1 MGRRKRTSKK
11 NVKKSSIDKELNFVL
26 GLILSI
32 LSFVIIYGK
41 TGALHREISPI
52 LGGILG
58 PIKYILPFGILYLT
72 LSGSNKEKEI
82 SSRIKIFL
90 LVILLICS
98 LFTIYSISKFK
109 INLALNADV
118 LLKECFELGKK
129 GHGGGLLG
137 AALAIP
143 SIKLLGFTGA
153 SIVLVFSSI
162 LLGVIALG
170 ESAIDYFNEINTNIS
185 EKKQILK
192 LKKAEERAE
201 RYQRIKDKK
210 ENIEELKNT
219 LKEKEGLA
227 EATKLKSKFP
237 LLAFLNK
244 NDDEEIFDENLEEIA
259 EENEELNISMP
270 NSGKSYSKLLEMNE
284 LKEEEKNIR
293 PQVVKRIEAKRKKL
307 DEGEDS
313 KGDGILYSD
322 LDLSYEFPSVE
333 LLNSPK
339 NASKISK
346 SQIEKT
352 ALGLQKTLLSFGVS
366 AKVQNVTVGPAVTR
380 YELKPAVGVKVN
392 RIKNLSDDIALSLAA
407 STIRIEAPIPGKRAV
422 GIEVP
427 NEKQAAVSFREVVDT
442 PEFLSNKSPLA
453 FALGK
458 GIDGNPVVA
467 DLDKMRHL
475 LIAGATG
482 SGKSVCINTI
492 INSIIYHSSPLD
504 VKMIM
509 VDPKVVELSNYNKI
523 PHLCQNVVTDPEK
536 ASLVL
541 KWCVEQ
547 MTKRY
552 NKFAEYRA
560 KDLDTY
566 NKKVQ
571 KTEPEKQIPRLV
583 ILVDE
588 LADLMMAAAKDV
600 EDSICRIA
608 QMGRA
613 AGIHLIIATQR
624 PSADVITGLIKAN
637 IPSRIAFSVTSGTDS
652 RIILDM
658 NGAEKLLGKGDML
671 YYPMGA
677 TQPHRVQGAF
687 ITDEEIADILN
698 HVSVDE
704 IPEFRKKVE
713 ENFEKIEKEENKEES
728 VPETEEDEYLFDAI
742 DTILEFKQAS
752 KTFLRRKF
760 SMGDLRAGRVIDRI
774 EELGIIGPQISTK
787 PRDILVTKLEW
798 EDMKLKYWPDLFTIE
813 GSEDYEDYENSE
825 EIEEVETADEEV
837 IPKEFKETYN
847 EDPNK
852 KEKHEKHKNYKNKES
867 EFFESELLDAPKTYY
882 ENGEEKILRQI
893 NKYQGTDE
901 ATNIL
906 INQVNTQKASKET
919 KIDPLLKVAVEAVM
933 ERKKPESDTIVN
945 MLGINPSRADK
956 LIDQMKEVGIIV
968 SDGKSNILN
977 ITPSEWDIMKDNF

>member
-1 MGRRKRTSKK
+1 MGRRKKRST
-11 NVKKSSIDKELNFVL
+11 KKSTKNNLEKELKFVF
-26 GLILSI
+26 GLILGI
-32 LSFVIIYGK
+32 LFTVIIYGK
-41 TGALHREISPI
+41 SGVLNKEFEPI
-52 LGGILG
+52 LSGILG
-58 PIKYILPFGILYLT
+58 PMKYILPVGILYFT
-72 LSGSNKEKEI
+72 LSDVVKEEAETN
-82 SSRIKIFL
+82 SRLKLFM
-90 LVILLICS
+90 LVILLLCS
-98 LFTIYSISKFK
+98 LLMIYNISKFK
-109 INLALNADV
+109 INVNLPFDV
-118 LLKECFELGKK
+118 LVRECFNLGKR
-129 GHGGGLLG
+129 GHGGGAVGALIAVPAIKMLG
-137 AALAIP
+137 T
-143 SIKLLGFTGA
+143 TGA
-153 SIVLVFSSI
+153 SIVIVFASI
-162 LLGVIALG
+162 LLGLLSLG
-170 ESAIDYFNEINTNIS
+170 ASTIDYFKELNTNLS
-185 EKKQILK
+185 ERKQILK
-192 LKKAEERAE
+192 LKKVEEKAQK
-201 RYQRIKDKK
+201 YQRLKEKQ
-210 ENIEELKNT
+210 ENIEQI
-219 LKEKEGLA
+219 KEKIE
-227 EATKLKSKFP
+227 EIEPEEKSKFP

-244 NDDEEIFDENLEEIA
+244 NETNVNETEKEDEEEKQ
-259 EENEELNISMP
+259 ELNINMP
-270 NSGKSYSKLLEMNE
+270 DHNKSYSKLLAMHN
-284 LKEEEKNIR
+284 LDGEEVRPTQVR
-293 PQVVKRIEAKRKKL
+293 PQVVRKIEVNKKKL
-307 DEGEDS
+307 ENNQDS

-333 LLNSPK
+333 LLNLAK
-339 NASKISK
+339 NSSKISK
-346 SQIEKT
+346 TQIEKT
-352 ALGLQKTLLSFGVS
+352 AIGLQKTLLSFGVS

-392 RIKNLSDDIALSLAA
+392 RIKNLADDIALSLAA

-427 NEKQAAVSFREVVDT
+427 NEKQAAVSFREVIDT
-442 PEFLSNKSPLA
+442 PEFLENKSPLA

-458 GIDGNPVVA
+458 GIDGKAVVA

-475 LIAGATG
+475 MIAGATG

-509 VDPKVVELSNYNKI
+509 IDPKVVELSNYNKI
-523 PHLCQNVVTDPEK
+523 PHLCQSVVTDPEK

-541 KWCVEQ
+541 KWCVDQ

-566 NKKVQ
+566 NKKVE

-671 YYPMGA
+671 YFPMGA

-687 ITDEEIADILN
+687 ITDEEIAGILN
-698 HVSVDE
+698 EVSVDE
-704 IPEFRKKVE
+704 IPEVRRQVE
-713 ENFEKIEKEENKEES
+713 ENFEKIEEEKNKPEETDES
-728 VPETEEDEYLFDAI
+728 EEDEVLFDAI

-774 EELGIIGPQISTK
+774 EELGVIGPQISTK
-787 PRDILVTKLEW
+787 PRDILITKPEW
-798 EDMKLKYWPDLFTIE
+798 EQMKLQIWPDLFTIKT
-813 GSEDYEDYENSE
+813 DDE
-825 EIEEVETADEEV
+825 EYIEEENEDL
-837 IPKEFKETYN
+837 PEFEETYDENPN
-847 EDPNK
+847 EEK
-852 KEKHEKHKNYKNKES
+852 KIKENIKTNNINAREKRKQEKILDDD
-867 EFFESELLDAPKTYY
+867 FFESELIKPQKTYF
-882 ENGEEKILRQI
+882 ENGEEKIIRDI
-893 NKYQGTDE
+893 NKYQETDE
-901 ATNIL
+901 AANML
-906 INQVNTQKASKET
+906 LNQVSSQKTNQET
-919 KIDPLLKVAVEAVM
+919 KVDPLLKVAVETVI
-933 ERKKPESDTIVN
+933 ERNNPSSDGIVN
-945 MLGINPSRADK
+945 SLGINPSRADK
-956 LIDQMKEVGIIV
+956 LIQQMLDIGIIIN
-968 SDGKSNILN
+968 DGNKNLLN
-977 ITPSEWDIMKDNF
+977 ITPSEWDIMKENF